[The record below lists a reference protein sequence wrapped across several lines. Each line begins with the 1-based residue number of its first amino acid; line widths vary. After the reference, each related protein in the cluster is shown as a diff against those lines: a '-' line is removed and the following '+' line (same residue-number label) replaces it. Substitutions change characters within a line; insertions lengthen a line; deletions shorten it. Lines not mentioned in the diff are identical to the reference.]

1 MALFLFI
8 SSMNSTGLP
17 FPSQNHSLHL
27 RRIHFFSKMFR
38 AFSLFSRSG
47 KPSTIPFKDY
57 YANWFTTLKNSL
69 LPLLHQ
75 SLSSPTSPA
84 LLSSHLNLLL
94 HHFLS
99 YYDSLD
105 LAVTND
111 FNNLPYLLYPSWRN
125 SLEKP
130 FLFLGDLHPYIFTN
144 LLRSFL
150 DKENNYDDD
159 FENRVRSVVLD
170 SPWQATMSWKDPS
183 ESLIIKIEQI
193 ERGLRLMVP
202 DLVDRMKRAQVG
214 FVRRVAEDWVSYK
227 GKKEKIEVGE
237 LMKVEMEELVSVF
250 MDANRLRRSIIS
262 EIVGAL
268 SIYQGAL
275 FLEALA
281 QFLIGFKDPVFLREF
296 ERCKTPINEEVR
308 SNGF

>member
-1 MALFLFI
+1 M
-8 SSMNSTGLP
+8 
-17 FPSQNHSLHL
+17 L
-27 RRIHFFSKMFR
+27 RP
-38 AFSLFSRSG
+38 FSLFSRSK
-47 KPSTIPFKDY
+47 KPSTIAFKDY
-57 YANWFTTLKNSL
+57 YINWFTTLKNTL

-84 LLSSHLNLLL
+84 LLSSHINLLL

-105 LAVTND
+105 LAVTTD
-111 FNNLPYLLYPSWRN
+111 SNNLPYLLYPSWRN

-159 FENRVRSVVLD
+159 FENGVR
-170 SPWQATMSWKDPS
+170 PWQAMMAWKDPS
-183 ESLIIKIEQI
+183 KSLIIKIGQI

-202 DLVDRMKRAQVG
+202 DLVDRIKRAQAG
-214 FVRRVAEDWVSYK
+214 FVRRVAEDWVIYQ
-227 GKKEKIEVGE
+227 GNKEKIEVDGA
-237 LMKVEMEELVSVF
+237 MKVEMEELASVF
-250 MDANRLRRSIIS
+250 KDANRLRRSIIS

-268 SIYQGAL
+268 STYQGAL

-281 QFLIGFKDPVFLREF
+281 KFLIGFKDPTFLREF
-296 ERCKTPINEEVR
+296 ERCKAPISKQNL

>member
-1 MALFLFI
+1 
-8 SSMNSTGLP
+8 
-17 FPSQNHSLHL
+17 
-27 RRIHFFSKMFR
+27 
-38 AFSLFSRSG
+38 
-47 KPSTIPFKDY
+47 
-57 YANWFTTLKNSL
+57 
-69 LPLLHQ
+69 
-75 SLSSPTSPA
+75 
-84 LLSSHLNLLL
+84 
-94 HHFLS
+94 
-99 YYDSLD
+99 
-105 LAVTND
+105 
-111 FNNLPYLLYPSWRN
+111 
-125 SLEKP
+125 
-130 FLFLGDLHPYIFTN
+130 
-144 LLRSFL
+144 
-150 DKENNYDDD
+150 
-159 FENRVRSVVLD
+159 
-170 SPWQATMSWKDPS
+170 MSWKDPS

-281 QFLIGFKDPVFLREF
+281 QFLIGFKDPIFLREF